1 MAYLSELVLRY
12 LKFHVPALLIQSV
25 VLLMLLAFFVNV
37 TKLRGRFHKR
47 FFTGMIFMALSD
59 LFFMADVSW
68 FLYALIGFLLGNLF
82 YTRAFYLDFLS
93 AQELDKRV
101 ARIAIACCSLGS
113 IAFYLYLRPYLGNM
127 KLPVM
132 VYIFV
137 MAMMLMMSVFRRLR
151 VNEISF
157 NLVFAG
163 ALFLAFSDVL
173 LAHFKFVVP
182 LSGSNVFVGAIYML
196 AQFLLVMGAAE
207 RKLLSPT
214 P

>member
-1 MAYLSELVLRY
+1 
-12 LKFHVPALLIQSV
+12 
-25 VLLMLLAFFVNV
+25 
-37 TKLRGRFHKR
+37 
-47 FFTGMIFMALSD
+47 
-59 LFFMADVSW
+59 
-68 FLYALIGFLLGNLF
+68 
-82 YTRAFYLDFLS
+82 
-93 AQELDKRV
+93 
-101 ARIAIACCSLGS
+101 
-113 IAFYLYLRPYLGNM
+113 
-127 KLPVM
+127 
-132 VYIFV
+132 
-137 MAMMLMMSVFRRLR
+137 MLMMSVFRRLR

-182 LSGSNVFVGAIYML
+182 LSGSDVFVGAIYML